1 MFQKLIAQEYVKART
16 GSKVSD
22 SVGTWH
28 VDEKYEGD
36 YVTVAQY
43 LNPTDAHIVSMCLVA
58 AGIPAIVAD
67 ANTVQTHSLMS
78 IAVGGVRIRVPE
90 MRVAEAE
97 EVIAAFNRGDYALA
111 DDADLGQE

>member
-1 MFQKLIAQEYVKART
+1 MALRFVKARI

-43 LNPTDAHIVSMCLVA
+43 LNPIDAHIVSM
-58 AGIPAIVAD
+58 GTPMSSIRAIVTAKETKI
-67 ANTVQTHSLMS
+67 NT
-78 IAVGGVRIRVPE
+78 
-90 MRVAEAE
+90 
-97 EVIAAFNRGDYALA
+97 
-111 DDADLGQE
+111 